1 MLWMRSSNL
10 GSFTSM
16 ARTQSPDY
24 DKRREGIVQQA
35 AKLFAKHGFLGAS
48 VSELAKSCNTS
59 KSLVYHYFPSK
70 EDVLY
75 GVMSSHLDDL
85 VVISTE
91 VMALPMLKPVDRLK
105 RLTRDFMQ
113 AYVDAAPS
121 HKVLLNELDNLP
133 KDKRVEIIKRQREIV
148 SAVESLLI
156 EIRPDLTDASDL
168 QWPLSMLFFGM
179 INWTHT
185 WFSAKG
191 SLSADALA
199 ALAADIMLNGLLKLK
214 VPAQAS

>member
-1 MLWMRSSNL
+1 
-10 GSFTSM
+10 M

-35 AKLFAKHGFLGAS
+35 AKLFAKYGFLGAS
-48 VSELAKSCNTS
+48 VSELAKSCKTS

-75 GVMSSHLDDL
+75 GVMIAHLDDL
-85 VVISTE
+85 VEISAE
-91 VMALPMLKPVDRLK
+91 VMAVPMLTPIARLQ
-105 RLTRDFMQ
+105 RLTHDFMQ

-133 KDKRVEIIKRQREIV
+133 KDKRDEIIKRQREIV
-148 SAVESLLI
+148 SAVESLVVQ
-156 EIRPDLTDASDL
+156 IRPDLAAASNL

-185 WFSAKG
+185 WFSTKG

-199 ALAADIMLNGLLKLK
+199 TLAADVMLNGLVKLK
-214 VPAQAS
+214 TPSQAS